1 LIWVKRNECFYL
13 IIQLKLVNLK
23 ARGRPVAM
31 QSFDAHKLL
40 KNADFFSGI
49 SDRSIRSLAAIS
61 IPKRVEKRKL
71 IFMEGDEGHSL
82 YILAQGGVQL
92 YKTAADGREIVIK
105 TVKSGEIFGEVVLFE
120 ENEYPV
126 SAVSLEKSLLLRLP
140 KQQIDCLLISESFR
154 RDFIGMLMRKQRYL
168 ADRIL
173 FLAGHDVEERFFY
186 FLEEQYGRK
195 GEYHIPM
202 SKKDMAAAI
211 GTIPETFSR
220 LLLRLKQERKLRWEG
235 ENLYLA
241 EDFWKGFD

>member
-1 LIWVKRNECFYL
+1 
-13 IIQLKLVNLK
+13 
-23 ARGRPVAM
+23 VAM
-31 QSFDAHKLL
+31 QTFDAHKLL

-49 SDRSIRSLAAIS
+49 SDRSIRFLAAIS

-82 YILAQGGVQL
+82 YILAKGGVQL
-92 YKTAADGREIVIK
+92 YKTTADGREIVIK
-105 TVKSGEIFGEVVLFE
+105 TIKSGEIFGEVVLFE

-140 KQQIDCLLISESFR
+140 KQQIDCLLISDSFR

-173 FLAGHDVEERFFY
+173 FLTGHDVEERFFY

-195 GEYHIPM
+195 GEYRIPM
-202 SKKDMAAAI
+202 SKKDIAAAI

-220 LLLRLKQERKLRWEG
+220 LLLRLKQEQKLRWEG

-241 EDFWKGFD
+241 EDFWKGFEAENPAVP

>member
-1 LIWVKRNECFYL
+1 M
-13 IIQLKLVNLK
+13 
-23 ARGRPVAM
+23 AM
-31 QSFDAHKLL
+31 QSFDAHELL
-40 KNADFFSGI
+40 KNADFFTGI
-49 SDRSIRSLAAIS
+49 SDRSVRSLAAIG

-120 ENEYPV
+120 ENKYPV

-140 KQQIDCLLISESFR
+140 KQQIDCLLISDSFR

-173 FLAGHDVEERFFY
+173 YLAGHDVEERFFY

-195 GEYHIPM
+195 EEYRIPM
-202 SKKDMAAAI
+202 SKKDIAAAI

-220 LLLRLKQERKLRWEG
+220 LLLRLKQEQKLRWEG

-241 EDFWKGFD
+241 EDFWKGFETQHG

>member
-1 LIWVKRNECFYL
+1 MAI
-13 IIQLKLVNLK
+13 
-23 ARGRPVAM
+23 
-31 QSFDAHKLL
+31 QSFDPHRLL
-40 KNADFFSGI
+40 KKADFFNGI
-49 SDRSIRSLAAIS
+49 SDGSIRSLAAIC
-61 IPKRVEKRKL
+61 IPKRVEKRKF
-71 IFMEGDEGHSL
+71 IFLEGDEGHSL

-105 TVKSGEIFGEVVLFE
+105 TVKPGEIFGEVVLFE

-140 KQQIDCLLISESFR
+140 KQQIDCLLISDSFR

-173 FLAGHDVEERFFY
+173 YLTGHDVEERFFY

-195 GEYHIPM
+195 GEYRIPM
-202 SKKDMAAAI
+202 SKKDIAAAI

-220 LLLRLKQERKLRWEG
+220 LLLRLKQEQKLRWEG
-235 ENLYLA
+235 EKLHLA
-241 EDFWKGFD
+241 ENFWERFETQKR